1 MILHVDMDAFFAA
14 IEQRDRPELAGRPL
28 VVGGSSTRSV
38 VSTASYEARRFG
50 IHSAMPMFMAMDK
63 CRDLIIVPPDKPKY
77 AAVSGQIMSIVSRF
91 TPIVEPVSIDEAFLD
106 VTGCERLFG
115 SVQAICAAIRQTIK
129 QEVGLTCSIGASHL
143 KFLAK
148 IASDMNKPDGTHII
162 LPSDAPAVIQNLP
175 IKKVPGVGRCAM
187 DRMGQLGIVTLGDV
201 NRIPFH
207 ILEKKFGKFAFDLL
221 NFAGGTDPS
230 KVRTDH
236 LIKSISSESTLEND
250 TLETLVLKRHLL
262 AHAQRVGKQLRAK
275 GIKALNTTLKVKF
288 SDFSQITRQTKLM
301 EPICSS
307 MAIYN
312 AACSLLEKTI
322 LTRKVRLIGVG
333 VSSFS
338 NLETPVQMELFD
350 SPGIQEKK
358 WAALDRAV
366 DSISQRFGGQTI
378 TAASLKRS

>member
-77 AAVSGQIMSIVSRF
+77 AAVSGQIMSIIGRF
-91 TPIVEPVSIDEAFLD
+91 SPIVEPVSVDEAFLD
-106 VTGCERLFG
+106 VTGCKRLFG

-187 DRMGQLGIVTLGDV
+187 DRMGQLGIASLGDV

-221 NFAGGTDPS
+221 GFAGGTDPS
-230 KVRTDH
+230 KVGTVH

-312 AACSLLEKTI
+312 AACSLFEKTI

-338 NLETPVQMELFD
+338 NLEAPVQMELFD

-358 WAALDRAV
+358 WAALDSAV